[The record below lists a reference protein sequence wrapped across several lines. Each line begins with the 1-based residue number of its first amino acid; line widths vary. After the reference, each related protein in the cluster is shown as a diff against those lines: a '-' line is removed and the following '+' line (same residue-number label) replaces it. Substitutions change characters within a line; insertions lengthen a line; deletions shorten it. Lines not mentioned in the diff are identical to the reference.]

1 VNVRR
6 RAKGVA
12 LRGGSF
18 STGTMSQPQSFVVI
32 IAGGRGERFWPQSRI
47 ARPKHLLPIVGRKPL
62 LAQTLERIRTVVPPA
77 NTFVITSG
85 AQEKAVRAVCQTL
98 PRKNIVVE
106 PVGRDTAPA
115 VALGAALVGH
125 RDPNGIFAVLPA
137 DHVIDNVAAYRRDL
151 KAAFAAARAAGVM
164 VTIGLKPSEPA
175 TGYGYIRVGT
185 KWQTFDRRSFFYA
198 RRFVEK
204 PNLATAQRYLDSG
217 EYLWNAG
224 MFVWSVPVVESA
236 LRKFAPSLLDGLEPV
251 RAALA
256 KRRALGPVLKRVYP
270 ELKKISVDYA
280 ILENSDNVV
289 VTPASFDWD
298 DVGAWPAVARH
309 RKRDA
314 HGNVLEGRALV
325 EQGENNIVLAEGSH
339 LVAVV
344 GADDLIVVQTPDA
357 TLVCPKDRAQDI
369 KALLTRV
376 AALRD
381 GKKYL

>member
-1 VNVRR
+1 
-6 RAKGVA
+6 
-12 LRGGSF
+12 
-18 STGTMSQPQSFVVI
+18 MSQPESFVVI

-47 ARPKHLLPIVGRKPL
+47 ARPKHLLPIVGKKPL
-62 LAQTLERIRTVVPPA
+62 LAQTLDRIRTVVPPA

-85 AQEKAVRAVCQTL
+85 AQEKAVREVCQSL
-98 PRKNIVVE
+98 PRRNIVVE

-115 VALGAALVGH
+115 VALGAALVAQ
-125 RDPNGIFAVLPA
+125 RDPNGVFAVLPA

-175 TGYGYIRVGT
+175 TGFGYIRVGT
-185 KWQTFDRRSFFYA
+185 KWQTFDRRTFFYA

-217 EYLWNAG
+217 DYLWNAG

-236 LRKFAPSLLDGLEPV
+236 LRKFAPALLDGLAPV

-309 RKRDA
+309 RKRDTQ
-314 HGNVLEGRALV
+314 GNVLEGRALV
-325 EQGENNIVLAEGSH
+325 EQGSNNIVMAQGSH

-344 GADDLIVVQTPDA
+344 GADDLVVVQTPDA
-357 TLVCPKDRAQDI
+357 TLVCPKERAQDI

-376 AALRD
+376 AAMRD